1 MKSLNPHTSQKIRYI
16 CIWLWSHSLSFCLE
30 TIIIFSLLL
39 SCVNLFRLF
48 HYICISSF
56 WSNYEV
62 EYIFLIK
69 DLLLLRRNKRESSLF
84 RSSVLENMGVWII
97 THLTI
102 KLLRLV
108 DKWNLIIPFVLG
120 KCSRV
125 FRKGKVRPELKIDL
139 LWWLKCT
146 ITSKVD

>member
-1 MKSLNPHTSQKIRYI
+1 M
-16 CIWLWSHSLSFCLE
+16 
-30 TIIIFSLLL
+30 
-39 SCVNLFRLF
+39 
-48 HYICISSF
+48 
-56 WSNYEV
+56 

-120 KCSRV
+120 KCSHV

-139 LWWLKCT
+139 LW
-146 ITSKVD
+146 